1 MENVIKLDQGTIE
14 ILTSA
19 LSEKMISKIKDMEQY
34 AAINYKAGLTLD
46 EASLYTGIGRKSL
59 EKIIYQNS
67 VPFSKVGS
75 KTIVFKKHLDD
86 LLAVGIDLWANGL
99 HKDDNLRKV

>member
-1 MENVIKLDQGTIE
+1 MENNIELDKKFIDE
-14 ILTSA
+14 FASSIA
-19 LSEKMISKIKDMEQY
+19 EKMIPKINDIEKY

-86 LLAVGIDLWANGL
+86 LLAVGIDLWADGL